1 MEIAAA
7 AERQTVA
14 AVEEIAVETAA
25 AGKEIAVEQ
34 EFVVIEQIVAAA
46 EIAGDSVAVQDLRKV
61 LWKKLQKKTF
71 ILDLTL
77 KMLLGVF

>member
-1 MEIAAA
+1 M
-7 AERQTVA
+7 
-14 AVEEIAVETAA
+14 
-25 AGKEIAVEQ
+25 
-34 EFVVIEQIVAAA
+34 IEQIVAAA